1 MATGRAPL
9 RVFRALRA
17 LRAFRDLR
25 DVVLSLVALEPWS
38 LGALE
43 AHADIGFQTM
53 ATN

>member
-1 MATGRAPL
+1 L

-25 DVVLSLVALEPWS
+25 DVVLSLVALE
-38 LGALE
+38 
-43 AHADIGFQTM
+43 AHADISFQTM